1 MAALDLDRLA
11 DYVKLRRTQLN
22 LGIEPAARAAGI
34 SKDTWKR
41 VEKGLV
47 VRDTK
52 YVGIER
58 TLQWAPG
65 GCMAVARGGEAL
77 VSSPSDA
84 DPDVRFTEIPA
95 SELERAVGDAVRS
108 AVVATRGD
116 LTGDDILKLNAK
128 VMEELRLRGI
138 LKD

>member
-1 MAALDLDRLA
+1 MAALDLHRLA
-11 DYVKLRRTQLN
+11 EYVRLRRTHLD
-22 LGIEPAARAAGI
+22 LGVEPAARAAGI

-41 VEKGLV
+41 VENGLV

-52 YVGIER
+52 YAGIER
-58 TLQWAPG
+58 VLQWAPG
-65 GCMAVARGGEAL
+65 GCMAVARGREPL
-77 VSSPSDA
+77 VSTPSDA
-84 DPDVRFTEIPA
+84 DPDVRITEIPD

-128 VMEELRLRGI
+128 VMEELRARGI
-138 LKD
+138 LKG